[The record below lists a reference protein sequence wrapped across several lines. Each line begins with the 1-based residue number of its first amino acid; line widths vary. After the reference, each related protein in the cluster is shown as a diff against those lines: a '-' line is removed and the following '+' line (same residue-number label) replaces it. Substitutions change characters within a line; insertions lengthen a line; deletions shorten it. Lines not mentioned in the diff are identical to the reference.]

1 MEYGKRNLVAS
12 RNIWEA
18 LLRELREICRTR
30 KRGVK
35 L

>member
-1 MEYGKRNLVAS
+1 MEYGKRNPVAS

-18 LLRELREICRTR
+18 LLRELREICRTGR
-30 KRGVK
+30 RGVT

>member
-1 MEYGKRNLVAS
+1 MEFVKRNPAAN

-18 LLRELREICRTR
+18 LLRELGGICRTGT
-30 KRGVK
+30 RGVK